1 MFLQKRRKKR
11 KNDQKDE
18 QQNKK
23 KKREK
28 AMTTNNNKYLD
39 DDLVVTQILTRLPA
53 KSLMRFKFVCK
64 SWKSIIEQDS
74 HFINLHYTH
83 SQARPPQLLTI
94 VFDRTNTYGE
104 RRGCFDLLSADLDC
118 DGGDGDVRK
127 ATIRSSAITLRSPS
141 PNVKVVGHV
150 RGLLCFANLANF
162 DVMIYNVSTRQ
173 AITPWIRS
181 SVSLEKLPF
190 KEPVYE
196 FGFDPDTGDHKV
208 ICVWH
213 HPPGSSK
220 TRRRPLPACCEVL
233 TIGVDA
239 SWRII
244 DALPKCQFDDRDC
257 TYANGSVYWRT
268 SPYGSLLEFDMGSEK
283 FRTIRIPEFI
293 DRGKLIELDGCLTMV
308 PYHRLGRRI
317 VTLWTFH
324 DRNKKCSNGTT
335 SNTSEG
341 EEWTAFTFEQPDRNY
356 CWTN

>member
-1 MFLQKRRKKR
+1 QKKR
-11 KNDQKDE
+11 K
-18 QQNKK
+18 
-23 KKREK
+23 KKR
-28 AMTTNNNKYLD
+28 TTNNKDFRLFFVQNNKYLD

-83 SQARPPQLLTI
+83 SQARPPT
-94 VFDRTNTYGE
+94 
-104 RRGCFDLLSADLDC
+104 DLDC

-141 PNVKVVGHV
+141 PNVKVVGPV
-150 RGLLCFANLANF
+150 RGLLCFADLANF
-162 DVMIYNVSTRQ
+162 DVMIYNVSTRN
-173 AITPWIRS
+173 
-181 SVSLEKLPF
+181 L
-190 KEPVYE
+190 
-196 FGFDPDTGDHKV
+196 DPDTGDHKV

-213 HPPGSSK
+213 HPPGSS
-220 TRRRPLPACCEVL
+220 ACCEVL
-233 TIGVDA
+233 TVGVDA

-341 EEWTAFTFEQPDRNY
+341 EE
-356 CWTN
+356 

>member
-1 MFLQKRRKKR
+1 
-11 KNDQKDE
+11 
-18 QQNKK
+18 
-23 KKREK
+23 
-28 AMTTNNNKYLD
+28 MTTNMNDFN

-213 HPPGSSK
+213 HPPA
-220 TRRRPLPACCEVL
+220 ACCEVL

>member
-1 MFLQKRRKKR
+1 R

-28 AMTTNNNKYLD
+28 AMTTNMNDFSLFIHPSLCIQLILQKKRKKKRTTNNKDFRLNNKYLN
-39 DDLVVTQILTRLPA
+39 DDLVVTHILTRLPA
-53 KSLMRFKFVCK
+53 KSLMRF
-64 SWKSIIEQDS
+64 
-74 HFINLHYTH
+74 N
-83 SQARPPQLLTI
+83 
-94 VFDRTNTYGE
+94 
-104 RRGCFDLLSADLDC
+104 
-118 DGGDGDVRK
+118 
-127 ATIRSSAITLRSPS
+127 
-141 PNVKVVGHV
+141 
-150 RGLLCFANLANF
+150 
-162 DVMIYNVSTRQ
+162 TRQ

-190 KEPVYE
+190 KEP
-196 FGFDPDTGDHKV
+196 DHLKLV
-208 ICVWH
+208 VDH
-213 HPPGSSK
+213 YQLVV
-220 TRRRPLPACCEVL
+220 TCEVL
-233 TIGVDA
+233 TVGVDA

-283 FRTIRIPEFI
+283 FRTIRIPKFI
-293 DRGKLIELDGCLTMV
+293 DRCKLIEQDGCLTMV

-324 DRNKKCSNGTT
+324 DRNNKKCSNGTT

-356 CWTN
+356 CWTNWNIILHPIPGKDRIILETYTPDQKFSKNVKIFMLQQDRQHFQRVLNQTDSSLPFGMFQNL